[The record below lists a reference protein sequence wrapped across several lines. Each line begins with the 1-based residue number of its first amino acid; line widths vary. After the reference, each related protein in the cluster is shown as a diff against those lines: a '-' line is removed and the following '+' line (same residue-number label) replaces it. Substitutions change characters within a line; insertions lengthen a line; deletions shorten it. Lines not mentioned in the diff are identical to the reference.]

1 MSLRFFNIIPQSTLL
16 KMEAIAC
23 RCGGGLQMFRKQTRR
38 AEDGPSGTVIQYKN
52 TCPLYLG
59 ELYRDFTTE
68 EIGEHDEEEENKSPG
83 IDGIP
88 AEMWKFIVPE

>member
-1 MSLRFFNIIPQSTLL
+1 MDA
-16 KMEAIAC
+16 M
-23 RCGGGLQMFRKQTRR
+23 G
-38 AEDGPSGTVIQYKN
+38 
-52 TCPLYLG
+52 PLYLG